1 MNPEARFGS
10 ILFDP
15 PLDRGERD
23 DPSMLSDLNLDQVF
37 AAVVA
42 GRDEHVLMPF
52 FRAPLRDLRAVEY
65 RHEVQRDL
73 EDEAVSQAVTE
84 FADGMREGRKHLV
97 QLAKLRHRYQKEQW
111 FLTIFNFEGYRRV

>member
-10 ILFDP
+10 ILFDL

-42 GRDEHVLMPF
+42 GRDEHDLMPF
-52 FRAPLRDLRAVEY
+52 FRAPLRDV
-65 RHEVQRDL
+65 
-73 EDEAVSQAVTE
+73 
-84 FADGMREGRKHLV
+84 
-97 QLAKLRHRYQKEQW
+97 
-111 FLTIFNFEGYRRV
+111 RRRTTPT

>member
-10 ILFDP
+10 ILFDL

-42 GRDEHVLMPF
+42 GRGRARPDAVLP
-52 FRAPLRDLRAVEY
+52 RPAA
-65 RHEVQRDL
+65 
-73 EDEAVSQAVTE
+73 
-84 FADGMREGRKHLV
+84 
-97 QLAKLRHRYQKEQW
+97 
-111 FLTIFNFEGYRRV
+111 